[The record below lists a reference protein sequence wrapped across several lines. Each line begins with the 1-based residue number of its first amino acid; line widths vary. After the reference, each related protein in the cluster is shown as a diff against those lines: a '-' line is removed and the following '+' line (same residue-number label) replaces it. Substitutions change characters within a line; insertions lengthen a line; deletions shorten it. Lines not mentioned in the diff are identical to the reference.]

1 MQKIMGWQISS
12 TFISW
17 KNACNAGFGEN
28 LAEEKKAYFQT
39 HNLAV
44 SYNV

>member
-1 MQKIMGWQISS
+1 MRKIMGWQISS

-17 KNACNAGFGEN
+17 ENACNACFGEN
-28 LAEEKKAYFQT
+28 LAKEKKAYFET

-44 SYNV
+44 IYNV